1 METVDTLDQQLD
13 RQREGAAMRIF
24 RLIDFLQVLVLILV
38 LVFSCNRWTSSLI
51 ASRRV
56 LEGGFGGFG
65 EFVDPF

>member
-1 METVDTLDQQLD
+1 METVDALDQQLD

-24 RLIDFLQVLVLILV
+24 KLIYFYKFLVLILV

>member
-24 RLIDFLQVLVLILV
+24 KLIDFLQVLVLILV